1 MFNLFGNLSAS
12 SALKRF
18 STLVSNFGLMKT
30 LTVTIAM
37 VDDYHFRSFDRKYG
51 VRTSGHIELSS
62 TSFDK
67 SKLRHA
73 TAYGPVNGWGFRR
86 FLTELNL
93 PKSAK
98 FADLGCGLGRACFIA
113 AEYGFAKV
121 TGVELAPELCA
132 VARENIA
139 SCHLR
144 ASQRQRIVVVEGDA
158 LDYCEHT
165 EDDVFFMYRAFSLEF
180 LQAVCKKLIQGAAQ
194 QKKPLTII
202 YTERLGWPPSECV
215 TMLSNNNT
223 LRKVYE
229 YYSFGQ
235 AFYVYRCGE

>member
-1 MFNLFGNLSAS
+1 MFNLFGNLTAS

-18 STLVSNFGLMKT
+18 STLVSNFGLTKT
-30 LTVTIAM
+30 LTVSIAM
-37 VDDYHFRSFDRKYG
+37 VDDYHVRSFDRMYG
-51 VRTSGHIELSS
+51 VRTSGHIELSN

-132 VARENIA
+132 VARENIT
-139 SCHLR
+139 SCHLP
-144 ASQRQRIVVVEGDA
+144 ASQRQRIAVVEGDA
-158 LDYCEHT
+158 LDYCKHT
-165 EDDVFFMYRAFSLEF
+165 EDDVFFMYRAFSLEL
-180 LQAVCKKLIQGAAQ
+180 LQAVCKQLIEGAAQ

-215 TMLSNNNT
+215 TMLSNNNA
-223 LRKVYE
+223 LQKIYE